1 MTADVAHGTAP
12 GRVYT
17 GSHVA
22 GRTPSSR
29 GETIRKYAR
38 GLGEV
43 LITVGLVVMLF
54 ALYEVY
60 GKTAIV
66 DAHQNTLNQQLTQ
79 DWNGPGAGSGPAV
92 AGAGGAQS
100 VEPLRGRA
108 FARLYLPVLHQ
119 HWVIVE
125 GVSLAD
131 IEYAPGHYPGT
142 ALPGQIGNFSVAG
155 HRIPSIFWNL
165 QEMQKGQL
173 IVVQTKD
180 YWYVYTVTQNEI
192 VTPHSIEVVAPTPDR
207 IGVVPT
213 AAMMTLTTCNPKW
226 NDYQRMAVHAVLTS
240 TTPAKDGPPVDLGS

>member
-1 MTADVAHGTAP
+1 MTTDVAA

-17 GSHVA
+17 SSRTA
-22 GRTPSSR
+22 GGTPSGR
-29 GETIRKYAR
+29 GESIRRIAR
-38 GLGEV
+38 GTGEV
-43 LITVGLVVMLF
+43 LITLGLVVMLF

-66 DAHQNTLNQQLTQ
+66 DAHQNSLSQQLTQ
-79 DWNGPGAGSGPAV
+79 DWNTPTPT
-92 AGAGGAQS
+92 AGGATGQP
-100 VEPLRGRA
+100 VEPLRGSA

-119 HWVIVE
+119 HWVVVE
-125 GVSLAD
+125 GVALSD
-131 IEYAPGHYPGT
+131 IAYAPGHYPGT

-180 YWYVYTVTQNEI
+180 FWYVYTVTVNEV
-192 VTPHSIEVVAPTPDR
+192 VTPHSIEVVAPTPDK
-207 IGVVPT
+207 IGVAPKQ
-213 AAMMTLTTCNPKW
+213 AMMTLTTCNPKW

-240 TTPAKDGPPVDLGS
+240 KSPAKDGPPVALGS